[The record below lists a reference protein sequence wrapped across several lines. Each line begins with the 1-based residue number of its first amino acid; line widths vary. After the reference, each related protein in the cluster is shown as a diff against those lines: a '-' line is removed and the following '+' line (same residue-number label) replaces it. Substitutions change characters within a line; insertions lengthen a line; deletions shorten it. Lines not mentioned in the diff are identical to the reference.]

1 MPLAASSTLTFW
13 GRLTQ
18 NSKGTVPWVL
28 RVLQLMAHG
37 GVELGT
43 DRTELL
49 HWVTL
54 FQEATVR
61 LYVADPHNSISGS
74 CISISPIYIFAS
86 FCSLFPVIC
95 WAVNQ
100 NLTFNRRIQPST
112 LPFANVMALGS
123 AAISSL
129 ISVAFKWY
137 EWKKI
142 NDMHVK
148 GLNGHQMLVLS
159 PSFPSFI
166 SSLFLEEE
174 KLQFRGNTLTKL
186 PKTMHLPFKVDRK
199 AKLQSLKRKVTL
211 RVDTFYCPFIDQGS
225 RKRSDELG
233 ARKEGT
239 GFIPAVLSLATR
251 GLQSRVRWN
260 WWCPLGHWSGCR
272 RQSYLRSSKSEGR
285 KKKIKLLLLSFSFL
299 LLENHQRLQAH
310 LSAPD
315 EPHLSSHY
323 LLSWVTGKIS

>member
-1 MPLAASSTLTFW
+1 M
-13 GRLTQ
+13 
-18 NSKGTVPWVL
+18 
-28 RVLQLMAHG
+28 H
-37 GVELGT
+37 E
-43 DRTELL
+43 
-49 HWVTL
+49 
-54 FQEATVR
+54 
-61 LYVADPHNSISGS
+61 
-74 CISISPIYIFAS
+74 
-86 FCSLFPVIC
+86 
-95 WAVNQ
+95 
-100 NLTFNRRIQPST
+100 
-112 LPFANVMALGS
+112 
-123 AAISSL
+123 
-129 ISVAFKWY
+129 
-137 EWKKI
+137 KKI

-260 WWCPLGHWSGCR
+260 G
-272 RQSYLRSSKSEGR
+272 
-285 KKKIKLLLLSFSFL
+285 
-299 LLENHQRLQAH
+299 
-310 LSAPD
+310 
-315 EPHLSSHY
+315 
-323 LLSWVTGKIS
+323 